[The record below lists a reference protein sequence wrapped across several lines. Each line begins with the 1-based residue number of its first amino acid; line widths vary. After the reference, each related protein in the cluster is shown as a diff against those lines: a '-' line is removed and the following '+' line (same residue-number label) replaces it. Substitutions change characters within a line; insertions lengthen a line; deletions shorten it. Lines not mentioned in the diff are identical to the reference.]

1 MTEAVFRSAWT
12 KTRWALMLLFV
23 PLLFAACAD
32 DDEEPPAGLTHS
44 DVVGIVEADIQ
55 AAIADLPEPEPG
67 LTRDEVAEIVKE
79 AVATIPAPEPALTA
93 AEVEQIARSV
103 SIARPPRADAAEF
116 TRFFVDSAI
125 ARYEAEGRE
134 ATLDYYNSL
143 ESVDG
148 QWYVFIIDSDDT
160 IIAHYDN
167 ERLGRDIK
175 DPVHTDVNGYYFG
188 AEFASATEEGKWV
201 GYVFQNPGTGDISS
215 GDYGEFELK
224 NTWLLRHDGLLFG
237 SGWYINVDGMPQ
249 AFVQAAVDA
258 YINTGLEGIVQSLSD
273 PDTPFSGA
281 AGALEYYN
289 TVDHIDGEFFAFTAG
304 SDGTI
309 LLHSNPTQVGTHI
322 DGVFGGA
329 EVSFTRDGSWVN
341 TEGTDS
347 QTGNTVTARV
357 WGVDYNG
364 TIIAAGW
371 RNDGTG

>member
-1 MTEAVFRSAWT
+1 MTESVFRNAWT

-32 DDEEPPAGLTHS
+32 DEEEPPAGLTHS

-175 DPVHTDVNGYYFG
+175 DPVHADVNGYYFG

-201 GYVFQNPGTGDISS
+201 GYVFQNREPATSVLETTASSNSRTPG
-215 GDYGEFELK
+215 
-224 NTWLLRHDGLLFG
+224 
-237 SGWYINVDGMPQ
+237 
-249 AFVQAAVDA
+249 
-258 YINTGLEGIVQSLSD
+258 
-273 PDTPFSGA
+273 
-281 AGALEYYN
+281 
-289 TVDHIDGEFFAFTAG
+289 FFATTGCCSARAG
-304 SDGTI
+304 TSTSTGCPKPSCRLPST
-309 LLHSNPTQVGTHI
+309 HTSTQVWK
-322 DGVFGGA
+322 A
-329 EVSFTRDGSWVN
+329 
-341 TEGTDS
+341 
-347 QTGNTVTARV
+347 
-357 WGVDYNG
+357 
-364 TIIAAGW
+364 
-371 RNDGTG
+371 